1 MKLLIFLLLLLETT
15 VALPV
20 PIVKDPR
27 ARIVADLDIIYV
39 EWQSGPQPQNTM
51 YTIRHKTGSDQVAW
65 KYIKTG
71 ESNVR
76 IPLGTYADG
85 DAVHIQIKTE
95 RGAQVVENWTKEI
108 VVNVAKK
115 SVRSAPLRPVALAAP
130 AAPAAQPAPAA
141 PAAPAAPQP
150 NQHANQHANQ
160 HHAHQH
166 HQHTAPQHPQHAHAP
181 PQAASLVHASGA
193 LVPPLH
199 FTANIMN
206 PTTVQLSWQP
216 AMPGRQ
222 DIYYLVN
229 VKQLT
234 TASGSTLQ
242 NQQIKT
248 AATSFTLGKMIAGEK
263 YEMTIRSATSQ
274 DTVSGTASIVE
285 ITMPRENDYFEI
297 GNLIISSHFRTP
309 TQGIVNLTWEVPP
322 TMANRIASYNVEYAE
337 TGNNRYWQKIQ
348 FHGAS
353 SSAALHHLKSNTEY
367 LLRIKTALVNNIVTE
382 SGQFRF
388 RTPRVETNPIHKV
401 DVIYSH
407 DVNSVKLQWMLEPHI
422 RPENVAGYDVYLSQ
436 DKDLP
441 DSQWKLVRLNN
452 KESHLSLEDLK
463 SSTVYFV
470 RVNVR
475 NTDGSVIRAPSVYRF
490 KTIDNTD
497 EEEFEGNSLAYRNVA
512 PGEVEIR
519 WTFPK
524 SILDSVIGATI
535 LYTNRKDLTPEQ
547 WQKIEIEDSKNTTVL
562 LKNLQE
568 GVRYSVQIIP
578 RLYTGDYDFESRE
591 LFEFKT
597 DKMSSRDVNHGT
609 DVRTLTPHGHPLA
622 SPHFEQMSHSETEF
636 MRIVSCNPDE
646 IKSGCAWDEICIN
659 RVEDRNKGWCISNT
673 LRDSILNS

>member
-1 MKLLIFLLLLLETT
+1 MKRLLLSLLFGYLT
-15 VALPV
+15 VSQ
-20 PIVKDPR
+20 PIPLVKDVI
-27 ARIVADLDIIYV
+27 ARTTQDFNFIAVQ
-39 EWQSGPQPQNTM
+39 WQKDTQPHGTM
-51 YTIRHKTGSDQVAW
+51 HTVRHKSGSDQAVW
-65 KYIKTG
+65 KYIKTDR
-71 ESNVR
+71 SHVM
-76 IPLGTYADG
+76 IPLSMYEEG
-85 DAVHIQIKTE
+85 DSVHIQIKTE
-95 RGAQVVENWTKEI
+95 NGAQIVEDWTKEI
-108 VVNVAKK
+108 VVHVSKKSSGEGTEK
-115 SVRSAPLRPVALAAP
+115 SVRSAPLRPTPPAAAP
-130 AAPAAQPAPAA
+130 LSLAPAPS
-141 PAAPAAPQP
+141 
-150 NQHANQHANQ
+150 HHNQ
-160 HHAHQH
+160 HHH
-166 HQHTAPQHPQHAHAP
+166 HQQPHNHHQPAQQPQTHTGP
-181 PQAASLVHASGA
+181 LVHAPGT
-193 LVPPLH
+193 LLPPLH

-216 AMPGRQ
+216 AMPGKQ

-274 DTVSGTASIVE
+274 DTISGTASIVE
-285 ITMPRENDYFEI
+285 ITMPREDDYFEI

-322 TMANRIASYNVEYAE
+322 TMQNRIASYNVEYSE

-367 LLRIKTALVNNIVTE
+367 LLRIKTVLANNIVTE

-422 RPENVAGYDVYLSQ
+422 RQENVAGYDVYLSQ

-490 KTIDNTD
+490 KTIDNTE

-524 SILDSVIGATI
+524 SILDSVIAHG
-535 LYTNRKDLTPEQ
+535 
-547 WQKIEIEDSKNTTVL
+547 
-562 LKNLQE
+562 
-568 GVRYSVQIIP
+568 
-578 RLYTGDYDFESRE
+578 
-591 LFEFKT
+591 
-597 DKMSSRDVNHGT
+597 VNHGT
-609 DVRTLTPHGHPLA
+609 DVRTLSPHGHPLA
-622 SPHFEQMSHSETEF
+622 GPHFEQMSHSETEF

>member
-1 MKLLIFLLLLLETT
+1 MKLFILLSIFLYLT
-15 VALPV
+15 VTQPI
-20 PIVKDPR
+20 PIVKDVI
-27 ARIVADLDIIYV
+27 ARITQDSSFIAVQ
-39 EWQSGPQPQNTM
+39 WQKGTQPQGTM
-51 YTIRHKTGSDQVAW
+51 HTVRHKSGADQAAW
-65 KYIKTG
+65 RYIKTDR
-71 ESNVR
+71 SHVM
-76 IPLGTYADG
+76 IPLSTYENG
-85 DAVHIQIKTE
+85 DNVHIQIKTE
-95 RGAQVVENWTKEI
+95 RGAQIVEDWTKEI
-108 VVNVAKK
+108 VVHVANKLSVNGEGTEREK
-115 SVRSAPLRPVALAAP
+115 TVRSAPLRPAAPSAPLALA
-130 AAPAAQPAPAA
+130 PAPSHQNHNS
-141 PAAPAAPQP
+141 PV
-150 NQHANQHANQ
+150 QHPPHP
-160 HHAHQH
+160 HHAHHQNAQH
-166 HQHTAPQHPQHAHAP
+166 QTHQHVQHQHPQPQTQVIVAP
-181 PQAASLVHASGA
+181 GT

-199 FTANIMN
+199 FTANIIN

-216 AMPGRQ
+216 AMPGKQ

-248 AATSFTLGKMIAGEK
+248 AATSFTLSKMIAGEK

-274 DTVSGTASIVE
+274 DTTSGTASIVE
-285 ITMPRENDYFEI
+285 ITMPREDDYFEI
-297 GNLIISSHFRTP
+297 GNLIISSHFRSP

-322 TMANRIASYNVEYAE
+322 TMQNRIASYNVEYSE

-367 LLRIKTALVNNIVTE
+367 LLRIKTVLANNIVTE
-382 SGQFRF
+382 SGQYRF

-401 DVIYSH
+401 DVINSH

-422 RPENVAGYDVYLSQ
+422 RQENVAGYDVYLSQ

-441 DSQWKLVRLNN
+441 DSQWKLVRFNN

-475 NTDGSVIRAPSVYRF
+475 NTDGSVIRAPLVFRF
-490 KTIDNTD
+490 KTIDNTED
-497 EEEFEGNSLAYRNVA
+497 EEFEGNSLAYRNVA

-562 LKNLQE
+562 LRNLQE
-568 GVRYSVQIIP
+568 GIRYSVQIIP

-597 DKMSSRDVNHGT
+597 DKMMQVHENEKNVNQ
-609 DVRTLTPHGHPLA
+609 VL
-622 SPHFEQMSHSETEF
+622 
-636 MRIVSCNPDE
+636 
-646 IKSGCAWDEICIN
+646 
-659 RVEDRNKGWCISNT
+659 
-673 LRDSILNS
+673 

>member
-1 MKLLIFLLLLLETT
+1 MKLLLFSAICLYLT
-15 VALPV
+15 VSQPV
-20 PIVKDPR
+20 PVVKDPR
-27 ARIVADLDIIYV
+27 ARVVPELDIIYV
-39 EWQSGPQPQNTM
+39 EWQAGSQPQNTM
-51 YTIRHKTGSDQVAW
+51 YTIRHKSGSDQAAW
-65 KYIKTG
+65 KYIKTV

-76 IPLGTYADG
+76 IPLGTYNDG
-85 DAVHIQIKTE
+85 ENVHIQIKTE
-95 RGAQVVENWTKEI
+95 RGAQIVEDWTKEI
-108 VVNVAKK
+108 IVDAARK
-115 SVRSAPLRPVALAAP
+115 SVRSAPLRPVP
-130 AAPAAQPAPAA
+130 PAA
-141 PAAPAAPQP
+141 PAAPSPNHHAHHSHQHAHEHGQHHAPQ
-150 NQHANQHANQ
+150 QNQ
-160 HHAHQH
+160 HHAQH
-166 HQHTAPQHPQHAHAP
+166 HTSHHPQHPQPVQAHAQP
-181 PQAASLVHASGA
+181 PQAPASPLVHAPGA

-206 PTTVQLSWQP
+206 PTTVQLKWQP

-274 DTVSGTASIVE
+274 DAISGTASIVE
-285 ITMPRENDYFEI
+285 ITMPRDDDYFEI

-309 TQGIVNLTWEVPP
+309 TQGIVNLTWEVPS
-322 TMANRIASYNVEYAE
+322 TMQNRIASYNVEYAE
-337 TGNNRYWQKIQ
+337 MGNNRYWQKIQ

-367 LLRIKTALVNNIVTE
+367 LLRIKTVLANNIVTE

-490 KTIDNTD
+490 KTI
-497 EEEFEGNSLAYRNVA
+497 
-512 PGEVEIR
+512 
-519 WTFPK
+519 
-524 SILDSVIGATI
+524 GATI

-562 LKNLQE
+562 IKNLQE

-597 DKMSSRDVNHGT
+597 DKMTRGVNQGT

-622 SPHFEQMSHSETEF
+622 GPHFEQMSHSEAEF

>member
-1 MKLLIFLLLLLETT
+1 MKPILLPLLFLYLT
-15 VALPV
+15 VSQ
-20 PIVKDPR
+20 PISVVREPK
-27 ARIVADLDIIYV
+27 ARIVPELDIIYV
-39 EWQSGPQPQNTM
+39 EWQSGSQSQNTM
-51 YTIRHKTGSDQVAW
+51 YTVRHKSESEQAAW
-65 KYIKTG
+65 KYVKTG
-71 ESNVR
+71 ESSVR
-76 IPLGTYADG
+76 IPLGIYNDG
-85 DAVHIQIKTE
+85 DSVHIQIKTE
-95 RGAQVVENWTKEI
+95 RGAQIVEDWTTEI
-108 VVNVAKK
+108 VVDVAKK
-115 SVRSAPLRPVALAAP
+115 SVRSAPKRLAPPPSQPIVQA
-130 AAPAAQPAPAA
+130 PAPAHHANHHVHPHPHQQQTPVQPQTHGQHSQGHHQVPAQSPIA
-141 PAAPAAPQP
+141 PAGPIVNTPG
-150 NQHANQHANQ
+150 
-160 HHAHQH
+160 
-166 HQHTAPQHPQHAHAP
+166 
-181 PQAASLVHASGA
+181 S

-206 PTTVQLSWQP
+206 PTTVQLKWQP
-216 AMPGRQ
+216 AMPGKQ
-222 DIYYLVN
+222 HIYYLVN

-234 TASGSTLQ
+234 TSSGSTLQ

-274 DTVSGTASIVE
+274 DTISSTASIVE
-285 ITMPRENDYFEI
+285 ITMPREDDYFEI
-297 GNLIISSHFRTP
+297 GNLIISSHFRTA

-322 TMANRIASYNVEYAE
+322 TMQNKIVAYNVEYSE
-337 TGNNRYWQKIQ
+337 MGNSRYWQKIQ

-367 LLRIKTALVNNIVTE
+367 LLRIKTTLANNIVTE

-388 RTPRVETNPIHKV
+388 RTPRVETNPINKV

-422 RPENVAGYDVYLSQ
+422 RQENVAGYDVYLSQ

-452 KESHLSLEDLK
+452 RESHLSLEDLK
-463 SSTVYFV
+463 SSTIYFV

-562 LKNLQE
+562 LKHLTE

-597 DKMSSRDVNHGT
+597 DKMTRGVTQGS
-609 DVRTLTPHGHPLA
+609 DVRTLTGHPLA
-622 SPHFEQMSHSETEF
+622 GPHFEQMSHSEAEF